1 MGLPLDGFLGK
12 QLWKFNHERKIQLRC
27 SDFQPSPKQRHG
39 DSCIIDKVL
48 ELEELYQE
56 SIILFDRVSKWKQVI
71 LWSDIA
77 T

>member
-12 QLWKFNHERKIQLRC
+12 TLWKLCHERKIQLRC
-27 SDFQPSPKQRHG
+27 SNFKPSPKQRH
-39 DSCIIDKVL
+39 DNSCIIDKVL

-56 SIILFDRVSKWKQVI
+56 SIILFNRVSKWIQVI